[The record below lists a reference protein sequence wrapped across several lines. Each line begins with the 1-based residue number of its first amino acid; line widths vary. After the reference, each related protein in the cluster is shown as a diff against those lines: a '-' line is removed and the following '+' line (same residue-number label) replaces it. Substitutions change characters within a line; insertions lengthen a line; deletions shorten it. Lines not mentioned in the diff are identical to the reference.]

1 MTDSTTA
8 PDLSIVL
15 PAHNEVELLGST
27 VTNIVTGLDERKANY
42 EVLVVENGS
51 TDGTLHLARL
61 LAERFEQLRVLTLP
75 VGDYG
80 QALAAGFEA
89 ANGELVVGFDVD
101 YYDLAFLDTAVE
113 MLQATD
119 VAIVVASKRAPGADD
134 RRPLARRGLTAAFA
148 ALLGM
153 FFAMPVSD
161 AHGMKAFR
169 RAPVEPICRRCVMRQ
184 SLFDVE
190 LVIRASD
197 AGLRLAEVPASVVE
211 RRPPRSAVWV
221 RALQTIR
228 GVAALRR
235 ALPEHS
241 RHLGTRR
248 TSGPRDTASAGS
260 SASRDASGARSS

>member
-1 MTDSTTA
+1 MIV
-8 PDLSIVL
+8 PELSIVL

-27 VTNIVTGLDERKANY
+27 VTNIVTGLEERDLKF
-42 EVLVVENGS
+42 EVLVIENGS
-51 TDGTLHLARL
+51 TDGTLTLARA
-61 LAERFEQLRVLTLP
+61 LADEFGQLRVLTLP

-80 QALAAGFEA
+80 EALAAGFEA
-89 ANGELVVGFDVD
+89 ANGELVVSFDVD

-113 MLQATD
+113 MLRTSD
-119 VAIVVASKRAPGADD
+119 VAIVVASKRAPGAND
-134 RRPLARRGLTAAFA
+134 RRPLVRRGLTAAFA
-148 ALLGM
+148 AVLNT
-153 FFAMPVSD
+153 FFTMPVTD

-169 RAPVEPICRRCVMRQ
+169 RGPVVPICRRCVMRQ

-197 AGLRLAEVPASVVE
+197 AGLALAEVPATVVE
-211 RRPPRSAVWV
+211 RRPPRSPVWI

-241 RHLGTRR
+241 RHLAPRR
-248 TSGPRDTASAGS
+248 VHAT
-260 SASRDASGARSS
+260 